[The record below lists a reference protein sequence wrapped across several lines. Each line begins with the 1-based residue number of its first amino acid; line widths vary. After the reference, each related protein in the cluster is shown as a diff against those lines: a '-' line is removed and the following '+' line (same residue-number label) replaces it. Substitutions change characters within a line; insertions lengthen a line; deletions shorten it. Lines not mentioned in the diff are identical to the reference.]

1 MGRGPEVPMESIV
14 NGKADAWRR
23 RIDEQRA
30 MLLQ

>member
-1 MGRGPEVPMESIV
+1 MESIV